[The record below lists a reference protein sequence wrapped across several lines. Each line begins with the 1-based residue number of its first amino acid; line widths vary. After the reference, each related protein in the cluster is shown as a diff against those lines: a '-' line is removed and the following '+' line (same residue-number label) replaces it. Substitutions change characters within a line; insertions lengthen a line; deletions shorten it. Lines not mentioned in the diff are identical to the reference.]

1 MDESVIAALQ
11 VAVDGDPTNAPL
23 RAHLGSLLLDG
34 GQYEE
39 AWVLATTGLQSAPA
53 NVELLSLAA
62 ESGLLSGH
70 DAEAAGYQALLDALG
85 GSDAT
90 LPPTPPAEPPTESPK
105 QESATDERVPLAAP
119 GPVPDSAEELVDMW
133 GDTEAMPDPDIGELS
148 RDRLLLSDVGGMQE
162 VKDRLYSSFITP
174 MRNPEIQKAFGKK
187 MRGGLLLWGPPGC
200 GKTFIAKAIAG
211 ELDANFY
218 SVGLSDVLDMWL
230 GSSEQN
236 IKEVFDVARA
246 NAPCVLFLDEVDALG
261 QKRSNLRVGGGAMRN
276 VVNSLLQEMDGATS
290 DNEGVFVLAAT
301 NHPWDIDAALMRP
314 GRIDRTL
321 LVLPPDETAREAIFG
336 LHLRERPTEKL
347 RLNWCA
353 KHSDQL
359 TGADIAL
366 VCEEATEL
374 AMAESLASGTV
385 MPITMS
391 HLQQA
396 LKGVHPSYKQWAETA
411 KNYAMFNNASGNYD
425 DLLRWLKKNRF

>member
-11 VAVDGDPTNAPL
+11 IAVDGDPTNAPL
-23 RAHLGSLLLDG
+23 RVHLGSLLLDD

-53 NVELLSLAA
+53 NVELLALAA
-62 ESGLLSGH
+62 QSGLLSGH
-70 DAEAAGYQALLDALG
+70 DTEAAGYQALLDALG
-85 GSDAT
+85 DGDSN
-90 LPPTPPAEPPTESPK
+90 PPAPSPPEPPAESPTEPPA
-105 QESATDERVPLAAP
+105 EEEPVPLAAT
-119 GPVPDSAEELVDMW
+119 GPVPDSADDLVDMW
-133 GDTEAMPDPDIGELS
+133 EDTEAMPDPDIGELS
-148 RDRLLLSDVGGMQE
+148 RERLLLSDVGGMQD
-162 VKDRLYSSFITP
+162 VKDRLYSSFINP

-187 MRGGLLLWGPPGC
+187 MRGGLLMWGPPGC

-218 SVGLSDVLDMWL
+218 SVGLTDVLEMWI
-230 GSSEQN
+230 GSSERN
-236 IKEVFDVARA
+236 LKAVFDVARA

-261 QKRSNLRVGGGAMRN
+261 QKRSHLRTGSAALRG

-301 NHPWDIDAALMRP
+301 NHPWDIDAALIRP
-314 GRIDRTL
+314 GRLDRTL
-321 LVLPPDETAREAIFG
+321 LVLPPDEAAREAIFA
-336 LHLRERPTEKL
+336 LHLRDRPTEKL
-347 RLNWCA
+347 RLAWCA

-374 AMAESLASGTV
+374 AMAESLASNTV
-385 MPITMS
+385 KPITMS

-396 LKGVHPSYKQWAETA
+396 LKGVRPSYKQWAETA

-425 DLLRWLKKNRF
+425 DLLKWLKKNRF